1 MMHPTIRITRD
12 TGSSGAANG
21 ILAGTRKTTRI
32 KDKARDKDKGKTGME
47 AADNTGPTVRTAVAA
62 SDVGQHSW
70 VRWTIATAT
79 RMGCRA
85 RAIASAM
92 GLLQWPIWSR

>member
-32 KDKARDKDKGKTGME
+32 KDKARDKDKGKGKTGME
-47 AADNTGPTVRTAVAA
+47 AADNTGPTARTAVAA
-62 SDVGQHSW
+62 SDVDQHS
-70 VRWTIATAT
+70 
-79 RMGCRA
+79 
-85 RAIASAM
+85 
-92 GLLQWPIWSR
+92 